1 MVPGEPDLKS
11 LYLTTLIPASSTQPR
26 CTPCGGPVPGIDGL
40 HPSSRSPD
48 QAPSDIPVFSFL
60 LSSSGWKIDVPLLQ
74 LYHCRPRISSS
85 PRRGLSV
92 FVDAVH
98 AYKYPCT
105 ERLRASIVVGLG
117 SCLAQGTFLP
127 FIHTTHTPPDPSRLV
142 DEKAKTFRS
151 NEKRLD
157 HRLAVIRNRARQ
169 KPQHSAEAVDDERT
183 KHHPLPPHTASKQAD
198 RPSTTDRRLSALLSG
213 PICR

>member
-1 MVPGEPDLKS
+1 MVVPFPVLTASTRAPDPPIKHRLIS
-11 LYLTTLIPASSTQPR
+11 LCFLS
-26 CTPCGGPVPGIDGL
+26 
-40 HPSSRSPD
+40 
-48 QAPSDIPVFSFL
+48 FFL
-60 LSSSGWKIDVPLLQ
+60 LLAGRSMSHFCNCTTVAHAFLRARDAAYRSLLMQYMHTSIHVLRGCVLPLLYDLVAASRKVPL
-74 LYHCRPRISSS
+74 S
-85 PRRGLSV
+85 PLST
-92 FVDAVH
+92 
-98 AYKYPCT
+98 P
-105 ERLRASIVVGLG
+105 
-117 SCLAQGTFLP
+117 P
-127 FIHTTHTPPDPSRLV
+127 TPPDPSRLV

-169 KPQHSAEAVDDERT
+169 KPQHSAKAVDDERT